1 MSMRFHPSS
10 TGSTIDSV
18 LLRRPPRAESKD
30 IEPGCISSFSSE
42 NPGHSAASILHDI
55 LRAKIGGAF
64 WLPSVVLSA
73 ERNTLLSL
81 PADAALAWSLWKHVT
96 AQVDARKVVVIS
108 QHLHHADAIRAAGGH
123 VVSQVDPHSM
133 LEQVD
138 EVWATGRDDVALLG
152 AVYGRLV
159 RIWSPEGGEAVFSE
173 IMALE
178 WLTRA
183 ISWRSPFDGRSID
196 LTEAVRIVSD
206 DRRAWERTRDV
217 AVCVG
222 MAWWK
227 RERIREFFNV
237 SRKRIFF
244 RHSMYGALS
253 EAQRRKGIIAA
264 WSSRIPSG
272 LRNKAKAQGVG
283 ICQVE
288 DGFLRSVGLGS
299 DLLPPCSIVL
309 DRAGIYFDPSRP
321 SDLEKILMGTSFDDS
336 LRARARHLIDTLVVR
351 NVSKYGSTADVGSL
365 LSRPAG
371 KTVILVPGQVSNDLS
386 IRLGCGDVSDNLSLL
401 RNVRDRMPDAHIV
414 FRPHPDVDAGHRPG
428 AVRDDIA
435 LQYADE
441 IARGGPMVSL
451 IAQVDEVHTMTS
463 LAGFEALLR
472 GRAVTTYG
480 NPFYAGWGL
489 TCDLAPS
496 TGRRGR
502 NLQLEELVA
511 GALIL
516 YPLYLDPVTRT
527 PCGPEVLVERLSDPT
542 IWTTSFTV
550 RLRRLQGR
558 LRRKMQ
564 YTRMRIWPK

>member
-1 MSMRFHPSS
+1 MQ
-10 TGSTIDSV
+10 
-18 LLRRPPRAESKD
+18 D
-30 IEPGCISSFSSE
+30 IRSG
-42 NPGHSAASILHDI
+42 
-55 LRAKIGGAF
+55 RIGGTF
-64 WLPSVVLSA
+64 WLPPAVMSSSRKILV
-73 ERNTLLSL
+73 SL
-81 PADAALAWSLWKHVT
+81 PPDPDLAWDLWSHVT
-96 AQVDARKVVVIS
+96 ARVKASTVVALS
-108 QHLHHADAIRAAGGH
+108 PHLHHADRIRAAGG
-123 VVSQVDPHSM
+123 QVLSKADPHSVV
-133 LEQVD
+133 EKVE
-138 EVWATGRDDVALLG
+138 EVWAAGRDDAALLG
-152 AVYGRLV
+152 AIYGRAVTL
-159 RIWSPEGGEAVFSE
+159 WSPTEGEVVFSE
-173 IMALE
+173 AMALT
-178 WLTRA
+178 WLTESV
-183 ISWRSPFDGRSID
+183 SWHSPFDGRSID
-196 LTEAVRIVSD
+196 FSEAVRVVAD

-217 AVCVG
+217 AVCLG

-227 RERIREFFNV
+227 RKRIREFFNIGRNRV
-237 SRKRIFF
+237 FF
-244 RHSMYGALS
+244 RKSMYGALK

-272 LRNKAKAQGVG
+272 LERKAKAQGIG

-309 DRAGIYFDPSRP
+309 DRSGIYFDPSRP
-321 SDLEKILMGTSFDDS
+321 SDLEKILMRTAFDDR
-336 LRARARHLIDTLVVR
+336 LRERARHLIDTLVVR

-365 LSRPAG
+365 LARPAG

-386 IRLGCGDVSDNLSLL
+386 IQLGCGDVSDNLSLL
-401 RNVRDRMPDAHIV
+401 RNVRDRMPDAYIV

-428 AVRDDIA
+428 GVRDDIA

-441 IARGGPMVSL
+441 IVRGGAMVSL
-451 IAQVDEVHTMTS
+451 IAQVDQVHTMTS

-502 NLQLEELVA
+502 NLLLEDLVA

-516 YPLYLDPVTRT
+516 YPLYLDPVTQT

-550 RLRRLQGR
+550 RLRRWQGR
-558 LRRKMQ
+558 LRRRGQ
-564 YTRMRIWPK
+564 YMRMRIWPK

>member
-18 LLRRPPRAESKD
+18 LLRRPPRAERED
-30 IEPGCISSFSSE
+30 VELGYISSLSSE
-42 NPGHSAASILHDI
+42 NLHHSTVSILHDI
-55 LRAKIGGAF
+55 RRAKIGGAF

-73 ERNTLLSL
+73 ERNILLSL
-81 PADAALAWSLWKHVT
+81 PEDGALAWSLWKHVT
-96 AQVDARKVVVIS
+96 AQVDARNIVVFS
-108 QHLHHADAIRAAGGH
+108 QHSHHADAIKAANGH
-123 VVSQVDPHSM
+123 VVSQVDPHTVV
-133 LEQVD
+133 EQTE

-152 AVYGRLV
+152 AIYGRLV
-159 RIWSPEGGEAVFSE
+159 KIWSPEEGEAIFSE
-173 IMALE
+173 TMALE
-178 WLTRA
+178 WLTQA

-196 LTEAVRIVSD
+196 LTESVRIVSD

-217 AVCVG
+217 AACVG

-237 SRKRIFF
+237 SRKRAFF
-244 RHSMYGALS
+244 LHSVYGALS
-253 EAQRRKGIIAA
+253 EAQRRKGVIAA

-272 LRNKAKAQGVG
+272 LRDKAKAQGVE
-283 ICQVE
+283 ISQVE

-299 DLLPPCSIVL
+299 DLLPPCSIVV
-309 DRAGIYFDPSRP
+309 DRSGIYFDPSRS
-321 SDLEKILMGTSFDDS
+321 SDLEKILMETPFDDDV
-336 LRARARHLIDTLVVR
+336 RARARHLIDTLIAR
-351 NVSKYGSTADVGSL
+351 NVSKYGSTADVSPL
-365 LSRPAG
+365 RSRPAG
-371 KTVILVPGQVSNDLS
+371 KMIILVPGQVSDDLS

-401 RNVRDRMPDAHIV
+401 RRVRDRMPDAHIV
-414 FRPHPDVDAGHRPG
+414 FRPHPDVDAGHRLG

-435 LQYADE
+435 LRYADE
-441 IARGGPMVSL
+441 IARDGSMVSL

-527 PCGPEVLVERLSDPT
+527 PCGPEVLVERISDPT
-542 IWTTSFTV
+542 IWTTSFAV

-558 LRRKMQ
+558 LRRRIQ
-564 YTRMRIWPK
+564 HTRMRIWPK